1 MTKEKFMKCI
11 TLLFIRPL
19 AFIQQK
25 IFFWPPG
32 IKTQP
37 ETYFR
42 VFSDPKQVFWGAP
55 ILSTERS

>member
-11 TLLFIRPL
+11 TFLFIRPL

-25 IFFWPPG
+25 NFFFGHPVS
-32 IKTQP
+32 KQP

-42 VFSDPKQVFWGAP
+42 DFSDPKQVFWGAP
-55 ILSTERS
+55 IIAS